1 MADSNGERS
10 HERPQL
16 DHCCL
21 RYAERLLVDEDRHL
35 IELAWSREHPRQ
47 RPLGV
52 LEPRGGLATTV
63 CVPTA
68 LVELLVLAA
77 LPRHLRSA
85 VGPIPVNRA
94 RRRRS

>member
-35 IELAWSREHPRQ
+35 IELAWSREHPASG
-47 RPLGV
+47 LSV
-52 LEPRGGLATTV
+52 CLSRGEA
-63 CVPTA
+63 
-68 LVELLVLAA
+68 
-77 LPRHLRSA
+77 S
-85 VGPIPVNRA
+85 
-94 RRRRS
+94 RRRSACRRRFWNFLFSLRFLDTCDLR